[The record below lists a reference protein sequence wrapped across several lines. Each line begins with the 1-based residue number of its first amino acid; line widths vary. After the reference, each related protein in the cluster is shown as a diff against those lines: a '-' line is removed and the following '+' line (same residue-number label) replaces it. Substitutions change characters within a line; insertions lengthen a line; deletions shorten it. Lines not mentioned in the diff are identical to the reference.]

1 MEGLYGLV
9 AFVVA
14 WLVAQVSKTILGLLR
29 GYRTGE
35 IVGFGSFIGYFMRS
49 GGMPS
54 GHSASVTAL
63 CVYLGCLNG
72 FNSSVFALSVGVL
85 IIVLYDA
92 INVRY
97 AVGEQGK
104 ALNRL
109 LQAADRPTLHVVE
122 GHTLPQ
128 VIVGVLIGVA
138 VGFCTAAIVS
148 IDMTSWVK

>member
-1 MEGLYGLV
+1 MGNMEGWYGIV
-9 AFVVA
+9 AFALA
-14 WLVAQVSKTILGLLR
+14 WFVTQVLKTIFGLLS
-29 GYRTGE
+29 GYRSGE
-35 IVGFGSFIGYFMRS
+35 IVNFATFIGYFMRS

-54 GHSASVTAL
+54 GHAASMTAL
-63 CVYLGCLNG
+63 CTYLGYLNG

-109 LQAADRPTLHVVE
+109 LAADKQPELHVIE

-128 VIVGVLIGVA
+128 VIVGMLIGVV
-138 VGFCTAAIVS
+138 VGCLVAMFVG
-148 IDMTSWVK
+148 VGV